1 MTNRFFGILT
11 ALLILVSLFIV
22 GRTTL
27 SDGQAVQAD
36 DLAGPLLVWHSW
48 LDERADVLTQA
59 KIKFEELHPGVRVV
73 LVAYPQDELYA
84 RYAGAA
90 ANGFGPDLLIAPGE
104 WLPDLLAGGLIRPVA
119 AAVEAQSNLW
129 FREDI
134 QRILHSQNQLYGLPF
149 GLRTH
154 ALFYNKKLV
163 ERPAVTLDELLAQA
177 GAGSGVGMGSSFRD
191 ALWGL
196 GTSGGEL
203 YDEKGEIVVDV
214 QALGSWLT
222 WMKNAQT
229 NPAIVMSTNQEGLRQ
244 LFARGDLAYLVD
256 DTDAVRLLASSVQT
270 GTLGVR
276 SLPSG
281 PAGSAT
287 PLLRADA
294 LFFNPASSP
303 RQKEAANGL
312 ALFLTG
318 KEEQTLLMRRAGVT
332 PAHQGVRINVRL
344 NPEISAF
351 AFQAKTAIAWTDDP
365 LLAWLLTDGDE
376 TYVQALEGV
385 LTPSEAAD
393 ELAVELAAKK
403 AELDQQP

>member
-22 GRTTL
+22 GRTAL

-73 LVAYPQDELYA
+73 LVAYPQEELYA

-119 AAVEAQSNLW
+119 ATVEAQSNLW

-134 QRILHSQNQLYGLPF
+134 QRILRSRNRLYGLPF
-149 GLRTH
+149 GLRTQ

-177 GAGSGVGMGSSFRD
+177 GAGSGVGIGSSFRD

-196 GTSGGEL
+196 GTSGGQL
-203 YDEKGEIVVDV
+203 YDEKGEVVVDV

-256 DTDAVRLLASSVQT
+256 DTNAVRLLASSVQT

-281 PAGSAT
+281 PTGSAT

-303 RQKEAANGL
+303 RQKEAANAL

-332 PAHQGVRINVRL
+332 PAHQDVRINVRL